1 MIVAIV
7 IMVIMIVTN
16 VITVIVIIFLVVIV
30 IVGPHQVGDTT
41 PLELG
46 RLPVTFSHA
55 DSDQAEWKK
64 WFQQQNCRMGKCLR
78 HLLCAK
84 TRNTNTNSQVSK
96 SNFWKH

>member
-1 MIVAIV
+1 MWF
-7 IMVIMIVTN
+7 
-16 VITVIVIIFLVVIV
+16 IFN
-30 IVGPHQVGDTT
+30 PHQVGDAT

-64 WFQQQNCRMGKCLR
+64 WFQQQNCRMGECFR

-84 TRNTNTNSQVSK
+84 SE
-96 SNFWKH
+96 KHQYKNQQQYLETLKTPGAKKNLVASIVFGKKALLQ

>member
-1 MIVAIV
+1 
-7 IMVIMIVTN
+7 MV
-16 VITVIVIIFLVVIV
+16 LV
-30 IVGPHQVGDTT
+30 IVGPHQVGDAT

-64 WFQQQNCRMGKCLR
+64 WFQQQNCRMDKCLR

-84 TRNTNTNSQVSK
+84 SEKRQYKNQQQFLETLKTPGAKKNLVASIVFGKKALLQ
-96 SNFWKH
+96 

>member
-1 MIVAIV
+1 MW
-7 IMVIMIVTN
+7 
-16 VITVIVIIFLVVIV
+16 F

-84 TRNTNTNSQVSK
+84 SE
-96 SNFWKH
+96 KHQYNKPTFKQQFLETLKTPGAKKNLVASIVFGKKALLQ